1 MTDNTIISLENVNA
15 HTASSIGG
23 GKFAGLYQLK
33 TLIGKY
39 NAQYKTGFIVPD
51 TFVIPVSRFNDY
63 KKQGYIQ
70 EDLIDSA
77 MLYMDRLGGN
87 IAVRSSADIEDK
99 KGKTFSGQFESV
111 LNVRTREQMAK
122 ALNTVYASAANVPNA
137 KMGVILQSIVPTP
150 QMAGVVYSE
159 TFLGAPF
166 IVMHYVKNDFAD
178 KLLSDENFSD
188 FHRFATG
195 KAITDKTHDINRFN
209 LSNIDNSEYNMV
221 FYPNAHTCS
230 PKRVSIQ
237 DHKEYRNH
245 FLISALCSELEQDL
259 GCPIDMEFVVSKD
272 NKINIVQQRP
282 YCLPD
287 FYSIQIDEH
296 TKSVFSP
303 DKPIIEGHVG
313 FIDGIR
319 AVPTQ
324 EYSDINIWK
333 SGESVHVFTK
343 DSVGVKFKFEF
354 DCLNSPFEGLYGH
367 HGNMRRENLD
377 FTVLETWG
385 RRADFEKIK
394 PGDYMRLNMLTGK
407 FTIGDKTH

>member
-33 TLIGKY
+33 TLIEKY

-111 LNVRTREQMAK
+111 LNVRTREQVAK

-137 KMGVILQSIVPTP
+137 KMGVILQSMVPTS

-166 IVMHYVKNDFAD
+166 IVMNYVQNDFAD
-178 KLLSDENFSD
+178 KLLSDKNFSN
-188 FHRFATG
+188 FHRFATA
-195 KAITDKTHDINRFN
+195 KPISDKNHKMIRFN
-209 LSNIDNSEYNMV
+209 LSSIDNLEYNMM
-221 FYPNAHTCS
+221 FYPNSFTGS
-230 PKRVSIQ
+230 PQRVSAQ
-237 DHKEYRNH
+237 DRETYRNH
-245 FLISALCSELEQDL
+245 FLISALCSELEPDL
-259 GCPIDMEFVVSKD
+259 GYPVDMEFVVSKD

-282 YCLPD
+282 YCLPE
-287 FYSIQIDEH
+287 FYTLQIDAN
-296 TKSVFSP
+296 TKSVFSL
-303 DKPIIEGHVG
+303 DKPIIEGYVG
-313 FIDGIR
+313 FIDSIR
-319 AVPTQ
+319 PVPTQ
-324 EYSDINIWK
+324 EYNDINIWK
-333 SGESVHVFTK
+333 SGESVYVFTK
-343 DSVGVKFKFEF
+343 NSVGVQFKFDF
-354 DCLNSPFEGLYGH
+354 DWSNSPFDGLYGH
-367 HGNMRRENLD
+367 HGNMLRENLD

-385 RRADFEKIK
+385 RRDEFEKIK
-394 PGDYMRLNMLTGK
+394 KGDYVCINMLTGQFSIK
-407 FTIGDKTH
+407 AR